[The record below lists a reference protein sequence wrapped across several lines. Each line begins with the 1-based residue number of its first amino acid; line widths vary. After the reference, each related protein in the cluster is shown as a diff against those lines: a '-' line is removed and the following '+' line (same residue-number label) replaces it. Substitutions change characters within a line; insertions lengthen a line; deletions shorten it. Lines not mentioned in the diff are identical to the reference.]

1 VLYQGGKRGSTRS
14 KEATVVGPL
23 TGVRV
28 IDFGQY
34 IAGPLA
40 AMLLADAGADVVRV
54 EPPGGPRWATPANA
68 TWNRGKRS
76 IVLDLRD
83 GADQATARRLVA
95 SADVVVENFRPG
107 VMERLGLGPRAMT
120 EARPRLIYLSLPGFA
135 ADDPRAAL
143 PAWEGV
149 VGAATGTYRAAAAG
163 GQAGQ
168 PVYTAIPIAS
178 HFAAFLGAVSVAMA
192 LVARE
197 RDGRGQRIEVPLFDA
212 AFAAIGAHGLLIDGK
227 PAGGRPDDF
236 WGGRFACA
244 DGRWVHFSG
253 STPRFRERLL
263 NATGNG
269 HWRAEGLLDL
279 GRLARDPALE
289 ATLRERLR
297 ALFRSRP
304 AAEWEELG
312 GAAVTPISLCRT
324 TAEWI
329 ATPHAR
335 AARVVWPVDDP
346 GLGTVWQ
353 PGAAV
358 RLSEWPRERPRPAP
372 APDADRAAVLAELER
387 ALAPPAAELPPPLRS
402 ALEGYRVVD
411 LTQVLAGPT
420 AGRTLAEFG
429 ADVVKIN
436 NPREEGAGYHT
447 SVHRYHT
454 DVNRGKRTVLLDLK
468 TAEGQDILR
477 RLVRDADVVL
487 QNARLGVAERLGTGY
502 DQLRALRPDLVYV
515 SVSAYGYDGPW
526 GAWPGYESNA
536 QAVSGMQVRY
546 GGDGPPLM
554 QPFAIDDYGTGL
566 LAAFGAALALYHR
579 LRTGRGQRVEAALAF
594 TATLLQSPY
603 LQDYAGKRWD
613 EPRGQ
618 AALGTGPLQRLYR
631 ASDGWLFL
639 GARASDLS
647 ALVQVEGLA
656 GVERL
661 PAPGQSGGP
670 AAVERIRAPRPV
682 HHLADAEHSA
692 TPAPS
697 TDGPESDDALPSFLA
712 ERLATAPAATWVA
725 RLTAAGIA
733 AQPVTAVSDLMAD
746 PWAVAHG
753 LSVTREHD
761 TGQRITTIG
770 PAARLARTPPVP
782 GRPAASPGADAAS
795 VLRDLGLEDQLEALL
810 GKGVIAIEPSRGPRT

>member
-1 VLYQGGKRGSTRS
+1 M
-14 KEATVVGPL
+14 AGPL

-54 EPPGGPRWATPANA
+54 EPPEGPRWATPANA

-76 IVLDLRD
+76 LVLDLKD
-83 GADQATARRLVA
+83 AADRATARRLVV

-107 VMERLGLGPRAMT
+107 VMERLGLGPRTLT
-120 EARPRLIYLSLPGFA
+120 EADPRLIYLSLPGFA

-149 VGAATGTYRAAAAG
+149 IGAATGTYRAAAAG

-212 AFAAIGAHGLLIDGK
+212 TFAAIGAHGLLIDGQ
-227 PAGGRPDDF
+227 PAGGRPDDY
-236 WGGRFACA
+236 WGGRFQCA

-263 NATGNG
+263 DATGNG
-269 HWRAEGLLDL
+269 HWRTEGLLDL
-279 GRLARDPALE
+279 ARLAREPALE

-346 GLGTVWQ
+346 SLGTVWQ

-358 RLSEWPRERPRPAP
+358 RLSEWPDERPRPAP
-372 APDADRAAVLAELER
+372 ASDADRAAILAELAR
-387 ALAPPAAELPPPLRS
+387 PPASPPASQLPHPLRS
-402 ALEGYRVVD
+402 ALEGYRAVD

-468 TAEGQDILR
+468 SPEGQDILR

-502 DQLRALRPDLVYV
+502 EQLRALRPDLVYV

-536 QAVSGMQVRY
+536 QAVSGMQVRF

-554 QPFAIDDYGTGL
+554 QPFAVDDYGTGL
-566 LAAFGAALALYHR
+566 LAAYGTALALYHR

-603 LQDYAGKRWD
+603 LQDYAGKVWD

-618 AALGTGPLQRLYR
+618 AALGTGPLQRLYHAR
-631 ASDGWLFL
+631 DGWLFL
-639 GARASDLS
+639 GARAADLP
-647 ALVQVEGLA
+647 ALAQIEGLA
-656 GVERL
+656 GIERL
-661 PAPGQSGGP
+661 PAPALTADSPQP
-670 AAVERIRAPRPV
+670 NDP
-682 HHLADAEHSA
+682 LAR
-692 TPAPS
+692 
-697 TDGPESDDALPSFLA
+697 FLE
-712 ERLATAPAATWVA
+712 ERLATAPAGMWVA
-725 RLTAAGIA
+725 RLTAAGIG
-733 AQPVTAVSDLMAD
+733 AQPVTAVADLMAD
-746 PWAVAHG
+746 PWVVAHG

-770 PAARLARTPPVP
+770 PAARLARTPAVP

-795 VLRDLGLEDQLEALL
+795 VLVDIDLEHELAGC
-810 GKGVIAIEPSRGPRT
+810 

>member
-1 VLYQGGKRGSTRS
+1 M
-14 KEATVVGPL
+14 AGPL
-23 TGVRV
+23 AGVRV

-34 IAGPLA
+34 IPGPLA
-40 AMLLADAGADVVRV
+40 AMLLADAGADVIRV

-68 TWNRGKRS
+68 TWNRGKRG
-76 IVLDLRD
+76 IALNLKDA
-83 GADQATARRLVA
+83 ADQATARRLVA
-95 SADVVVENFRPG
+95 SADVVVENFRTG

-120 EARPRLIYLSLPGFA
+120 EADPRLIYLSLPGFA

-168 PVYTAIPIAS
+168 AVYTAIPIAS
-178 HFAAFLGAVSVAMA
+178 HFAAFLGAVGVAMA

-212 AFAAIGAHGLLIDGK
+212 TFAAIGAHGLLIDGQ

-236 WGGRFACA
+236 WGGRFQCA

-263 NATGNG
+263 DATGNG
-269 HWRAEGLLDL
+269 QWRDDGLLDL
-279 GRLARDPALE
+279 GRLAREPALE

-297 ALFRSRP
+297 ALFLTRS
-304 AAEWEELG
+304 AQEWEDLG

-324 TAEWI
+324 TAEWL
-329 ATPHAR
+329 AAPHAR
-335 AARVVWPVDDP
+335 AARIVWPVDDP

-358 RLSEWPRERPRPAP
+358 RLSEWPSERPRPAP
-372 APDADRAAVLAELER
+372 APDADRAAVLAGLECSP
-387 ALAPPAAELPPPLRS
+387 APPPAAELPSPLQS

-436 NPREEGAGYHT
+436 NPREEGTGYHT

-454 DVNRGKRTVLLDLK
+454 DVNRAKRTVLLDLK
-468 TAEGQDILR
+468 TPEGQDILH

-487 QNARLGVAERLGTGY
+487 QNARRGVAERLGAGY
-502 DQLRALRPDLVYV
+502 EQLRALRPDLIYV
-515 SVSAYGYDGPW
+515 SISAYGYDGPW

-536 QAVSGMQVRY
+536 QAVSGMQVRF

-566 LAAFGAALALYHR
+566 LAAFGVALALYHR

-594 TATLLQSPY
+594 TASLLQSPY
-603 LQDYAGKRWD
+603 LQDYAGQVWD

-618 AALGTGPLQRLYR
+618 TALGSGPLQRLYR

-639 GARASDLS
+639 GARAADLP
-647 ALVQVEGLA
+647 ALAQVEGLA
-656 GVERL
+656 GIEHL
-661 PAPGQSGGP
+661 PAS
-670 AAVERIRAPRPV
+670 APTAGSPQ
-682 HHLADAEHSA
+682 
-692 TPAPS
+692 P
-697 TDGPESDDALPSFLA
+697 DDALARFLE
-712 ERLATAPAATWVA
+712 ERLATAPAAAWVA
-725 RLTAAGIA
+725 RLTAAGIG
-733 AQPVTAVSDLMAD
+733 AQPVAAVPDLMTD
-746 PWAVAHG
+746 PWVVAHG

-761 TGQRITTIG
+761 TGERITTIG
-770 PAARLARTPPVP
+770 PAARLARTPAVA

-795 VLRDLGLEDQLEALL
+795 VLRDLALEDQLEPLL
-810 GKGVIAIEPSRGPRT
+810 AKGVLAVERPPAARP

>member
-1 VLYQGGKRGSTRS
+1 V
-14 KEATVVGPL
+14 AGPL
-23 TGVRV
+23 AGIRV
-28 IDFGQY
+28 IDFGQW

-40 AMLLADAGADVVRV
+40 AMLLADAGADVIRV
-54 EPPGGPRWATPANA
+54 DPPGGPRWATPANA

-76 IVLDLRD
+76 LVLDLKD
-83 GADQATARRLVA
+83 PADHAVARRLVA

-107 VMERLGLGPRAMT
+107 VMERLGLGAAAT
-120 EARPRLIYLSLPGFA
+120 TDADPRLIYLSLPGFA

-149 VGAATGTYRAAAAG
+149 IGAATGTYRSAAAG
-163 GQAGQ
+163 GAAAH

-178 HFAAFLGAVSVAMA
+178 AFAAFLGAVSVAMA

-212 AFAAIGAHGLLIDGK
+212 TFTAIGAHGLLIDGK

-236 WGGRFACA
+236 WGGRFQCA

-253 STPRFRERLL
+253 STPRFRERLVD
-263 NATGNG
+263 ATDNG
-269 HWRAEGLLDL
+269 GWRDEGLLDL
-279 GRLARDPALE
+279 ARLAREPELE
-289 ATLRERLR
+289 ALLRARLR
-297 ALFRSRP
+297 ALFETRS
-304 AAEWEELG
+304 AAEWEDLG
-312 GAAVTPISLCRT
+312 GAAITPISLCRT

-335 AARVVWPVDDP
+335 AARVVWPVEDP
-346 GLGTVWQ
+346 RLGTVWQ

-358 RLSEWPRERPRPAP
+358 RLSDWPSEAPRPAP
-372 APDADRAAVLAELER
+372 LPDADRAAVLADLER
-387 ALAPPAAELPPPLRS
+387 APTPPTNPEASPLRS

-454 DVNRGKRTVLLDLK
+454 DVNRAKRTMLLDLK
-468 TAEGQDILR
+468 TPEGQDILQ

-487 QNARLGVAERLGTGY
+487 QNARLGVPERLGTSY
-502 DQLRALRPDLVYV
+502 DYLRALRPDLIYV
-515 SVSAYGYDGPW
+515 SVSAYGHDGPW

-536 QAVSGMQVRY
+536 QAVSGMQARF

-566 LAAFGAALALYHR
+566 LATFGTALALYHR

-594 TATLLQSPY
+594 TASLIQSPY

-618 AALGTGPLQRLYR
+618 TALGTGPLQRLYR

-639 GARASDLS
+639 GARPANLP
-647 ALVQVEGLA
+647 ALAAVEGLA
-656 GVERL
+656 GIERMVGDTL
-661 PAPGQSGGP
+661 DKSAPGNQSSVARGLVP
-670 AAVERIRAPRPV
+670 RSAVA
-682 HHLADAEHSA
+682 SA
-692 TPAPS
+692 TSNPGDQLKAE
-697 TDGPESDDALPSFLA
+697 PESSDAPPEGEQALGDALERFLE
-712 ERLATAPAATWVA
+712 ERLAQAPVAEWVA
-725 RLTAAGIA
+725 RLTASGVA
-733 AQPVTAVSDLMAD
+733 AQAVAAVPDLMAD
-746 PWAVAHG
+746 PWVVAHG

-761 TGQRITTIG
+761 TGQHVTTIG
-770 PAARLARTPPVP
+770 PGARFSRTPPVP

-795 VLRDLGLEDQLEALL
+795 VLADLGLQDQLDALL
-810 GKGVIAIEPSRGPRT
+810 AKGVMTIEHASARRM